1 MDLSALQKTLR
12 EFAAER
18 DWQPF
23 HTPKN
28 LAMALMIECAELAEI
43 FQWMTPEQS
52 LAAHHDHVV
61 HDRIG
66 DEVAD
71 VLLYLLQL
79 ADHTAVD
86 LKRAVG
92 RKLVKN
98 AKKHPPVKPG
108 VPVGPSVAALPQTHV
123 LVDWENVQPKDADI
137 RALVPDVTDVW
148 LFHGPQQRR
157 VDKDQQSFG
166 DRVTLVPISR
176 TGKNALDFHL
186 SFYMGYIASRNP
198 AARFV
203 VLSNDQGYGP
213 MLHHAVDLGF
223 SATLVGFRPSALRGR
238 GTAPARA
245 AKRPTGRRGGAQ
257 PVPAPSGR
265 AAAPRIAQPVVKPAA
280 ADAGAPAGARRRGRR
295 GRGAAE
301 APPPQAP
308 SAAPLAEPAA
318 VSAAPVVEPAPPVPA
333 PAAPAVAET
342 PPKPARKTTR
352 RRKAEAP
359 ADADA
364 VSAAVAEA
372 PPAAAA
378 DTAPP
383 PEAAA
388 PAAPARK
395 RTSRRSAAAVEP
407 APDAAP
413 ELPDAGAELAP
424 APAAAKKTRRRATP
438 AAAAAPVVAAPEAQA
453 ADEAVPAK
461 KAARRRKPAA
471 AAQPDAAVADEA
483 IGATARSAPAKAPD
497 EVPAEMPA
505 EMPAEVPDE
514 APAPAAKRPRRTA
527 AKKAAAPAP
536 AAAARRPAA
545 APVAA
550 APVPSPAPVPAP
562 KPAPAPASPPP
573 AAPVSPPAA
582 ARAPAPAFDLD
593 KALRHVENS
602 LRKTANKPSRRP
614 RLVAAILSLLGRG
627 AAPEVAETVLAR
639 LLASGRVSIDE
650 RGAVGYAL

>member
-108 VPVGPSVAALPQTHV
+108 VPVGPSVASLPQTHV

-223 SATLVGFRPSALRGR
+223 SATLVGFRPSASRGR
-238 GTAPARA
+238 GTAPVRT
-245 AKRPTGRRGGAQ
+245 AKRPAGRRGGAA
-257 PVPAPSGR
+257 PAPARGGH
-265 AAAPRIAQPVVKPAA
+265 AAPAGGRGGPARAPQPPSPAPAPAPVAA
-280 ADAGAPAGARRRGRR
+280 ADAAPAGSRRRGRR

-301 APPPQAP
+301 APPAA
-308 SAAPLAEPAA
+308 AAPALALPVAPVVELTPPPEPVAEPPVAEPAPAPARKAARKSTRRKTADAAPA
-318 VSAAPVVEPAPPVPA
+318 VTDEVPTSPQEAPAEVAPPPARKRASRRSAAAQELPAEAAVIAEPPPVAAEPAPPVPA
-333 PAAPAVAET
+333 KKTRRRSTAAAEPVAEVPAEATAAPPAAA
-342 PPKPARKTTR
+342 KKTTR
-352 RRKAEAP
+352 RRKTAATETAP
-359 ADADA
+359 AE
-364 VSAAVAEA
+364 VAEVAEVAAPAPAPVETPAPVVPAPAPAPTPRAA
-372 PPAAAA
+372 PPAA
-378 DTAPP
+378 
-383 PEAAA
+383 
-388 PAAPARK
+388 R
-395 RTSRRSAAAVEP
+395 
-407 APDAAP
+407 
-413 ELPDAGAELAP
+413 AP
-424 APAAAKKTRRRATP
+424 APAAARGRG
-438 AAAAAPVVAAPEAQA
+438 AAA
-453 ADEAVPAK
+453 K
-461 KAARRRKPAA
+461 K
-471 AAQPDAAVADEA
+471 
-483 IGATARSAPAKAPD
+483 PAKAAP
-497 EVPAEMPA
+497 PP
-505 EMPAEVPDE
+505 
-514 APAPAAKRPRRTA
+514 PAP
-527 AKKAAAPAP
+527 AAPAP
-536 AAAARRPAA
+536 APA
-545 APVAA
+545 
-550 APVPSPAPVPAP
+550 PSPSA
-562 KPAPAPASPPP
+562 
-573 AAPVSPPAA
+573 
-582 ARAPAPAFDLD
+582 APAFDLD

-627 AAPEVAETVLAR
+627 AAPALAETVLER
-639 LLASGRVSIDE
+639 LLASGRVSIDA